1 MVKITDVEKGSY
13 ASEAGII
20 SGDILLSVNKNI
32 INDVLDYRFYIM
44 EPKLVLEIER
54 DGKIISFTIKKGEY
68 DDIGLE
74 FSTYLMDEK
83 KRCRN
88 NCIFCFIDQNPS
100 GMRETVY
107 FKDDDER
114 LSFLHGNYVTL
125 TNLKESDIER
135 IIKMRISP
143 INISVHTT
151 NPSLR
156 VMMMRN
162 RFAGDC
168 LRFIKMLDEGGIA
181 INAQLVLCKGINDGE
196 ELENSLSDLVKLKNI
211 ESIAL
216 VPCGLTGHR
225 EGLYELESFDKESAN
240 HVIDIACRFGD
251 ACLNERG
258 IRLVYPSDEFFL
270 TAKREIPEEEFYDG
284 YPQLENGVGMI
295 RNDITEFLEC
305 LENLNDLEYNRKI
318 TVATGFA
325 AKDHL
330 QMLADHATEKYEK
343 LTVNIAPI
351 RNDFFGGSVTVSGLV
366 TGGDIIAQL
375 KDKDIGDELL
385 IPENMLRAQGDL
397 FLDNVSVE
405 DVEKALS
412 VRIRVVQSGGYN
424 LCEAITGLN
433 E

>member
-1 MVKITDVEKGSY
+1 MVKITRVEKGSH
-13 ASEAGII
+13 AQKAGII
-20 SGDILLSVNKNI
+20 AGDDLISVNGFVI
-32 INDVLDYRFYIM
+32 QDVLDYRFYIM
-44 EPKLVLEIER
+44 EPTLVLETER
-54 DGKIISFTIKKGEY
+54 NGQKMTFTVKKEEY

-88 NCIFCFIDQNPS
+88 NCIFCFIDQNPK

-135 IIKMRISP
+135 IVKMRISP

-151 NPSLR
+151 NPALR

-168 LRFIKMLDEGGIA
+168 LRYIKMLDDGGIS
-181 INAQLVLCKGINDGE
+181 INAQLVLCKGINDGI
-196 ELENSLSDLVKLKNI
+196 ELENSLTDLLKLCNI
-211 ESIAL
+211 ESVAL

-225 EGLYELESFDKESAN
+225 EGLYELEPFDKESAN
-240 HVIDIACRFGD
+240 AVIDIANRFGEK
-251 ACLNERG
+251 CLAEKG
-258 IRLVYPSDEFFL
+258 MRLVYPSDEFFL
-270 TAKREIPEEEFYDG
+270 TGQRDIPEEEYYEG

-305 LENLNDLEYNRKI
+305 LENLKDLEYNRKI

-325 AKDHL
+325 ASEHL
-330 QMLADHATEKYEK
+330 QALAGYATEKYK
-343 LTVNIAPI
+343 NLTVNIAPI

-375 KDKDIGDELL
+375 KGVDIGEELL

-412 VRIRVVQSGGYN
+412 VKVRVVQSGGYN
-424 LCEAITGLN
+424 LCEAITGLY